1 MFFYFPKSF
10 LEKKTI
16 QCMWDEMLRSF
27 FRKNKIWNVCETKM
41 FNVFFILE
49 NKMFFYFP
57 KSFWGKEKINYT
69 MHVRQNVNIIF

>member
-1 MFFYFPKSF
+1 
-10 LEKKTI
+10 
-16 QCMWDEMLRSF
+16 
-27 FRKNKIWNVCETKM
+27 M